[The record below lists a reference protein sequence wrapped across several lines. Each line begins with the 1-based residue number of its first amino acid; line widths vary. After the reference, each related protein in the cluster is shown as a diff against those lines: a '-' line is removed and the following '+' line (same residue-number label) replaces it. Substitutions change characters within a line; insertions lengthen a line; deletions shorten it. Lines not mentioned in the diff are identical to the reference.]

1 MRCITSIL
9 LIIALCITVVTIRR
23 HRLALRIAN
32 AQPMPMAD
40 ESTDVAST
48 LRAISASEADA
59 PTKGWATRFVDYV
72 NDHPGRQWVVGHC
85 EKPALSESEA
95 ADTARTDAARKLYPL
110 VARRLN
116 ATGSDAD
123 LVQNLITQDVRDAR
137 LESDRFA
144 EQFTRPYGQ
153 VWAESVL
160 LDVSPTRLD
169 PLIDHYR
176 QQIGFRHLQTRR
188 HAAAGG
194 FIIVATAL
202 LYLLLNS
209 VTKGYFTTRLRF
221 AATVI
226 AAAVLILI
234 L

>member
-1 MRCITSIL
+1 MP
-9 LIIALCITVVTIRR
+9 IAE
-23 HRLALRIAN
+23 
-32 AQPMPMAD
+32 

-48 LRAISASEADA
+48 LRAISASEVDA

-72 NDHPGRQWVVGHC
+72 NDHPGREWVVGHC
-85 EKPALSESEA
+85 EKPALSEAEA
-95 ADTARTDAARKLYPL
+95 ADAARTDAARKLYPL
-110 VARRLN
+110 VIRRLH
-116 ATGSDAD
+116 ARGSDAS
-123 LVQNLITQDVRDAR
+123 LVKNLIGQDVRDAR

-160 LDVSPTRLD
+160 LDVSSNRLD
-169 PLIDHYR
+169 PMIDRYR
-176 QQIGFRHLQTRR
+176 QQIDFRHLQTRR
-188 HAAAGG
+188 HAAVGG

-226 AAAVLILI
+226 AAAVLILLI
-234 L
+234 